1 MKRLFLTIVIILFNL
16 IITITNVTAQN
27 GLFILC
33 GYGLEQYQ
41 NTDAITLIVNDYNN
55 YNTTSGLIAKSTLKS
70 PGLFK
75 GIKLGMKSKVGKM
88 SMSFNLNYSQFIN
101 SAVSNDSLYLA
112 EYFAKIKIGTV
123 GVNLNYAY
131 NMIDKE
137 RFRSGPGLS
146 LNIEKFRMYCR
157 KDKAYGTTAYEKPV
171 DKFMMSASVIWPL
184 SFGGEKFNFDIIPY
198 YTLPFWKVDA
208 SLFNSEEL
216 NMGHHTAYTQEQ
228 MTINPVRWGIAV
240 ALNFG
245 IKE

>member
-1 MKRLFLTIVIILFNL
+1 M
-16 IITITNVTAQN
+16 
-27 GLFILC
+27 C
-33 GYGLEQYQ
+33 GYGLEQYK
-41 NTDAITLIVNDYNN
+41 NTDAVSLVVNDYNN
-55 YNTTSGLIAKSTLKS
+55 YNTSSGLIAKKKLES

-75 GIKLGMKSKVGKM
+75 GLKLGMKSKVGKM
-88 SMSFNLNYSQFIN
+88 SMSFNLNYSQFIS

-112 EYFAKIKIGTV
+112 EYFTKIKIGNV
-123 GVNLNYAY
+123 GVCLNYAL

-137 RFRSGPGLS
+137 HFRTGPGIS

-157 KDKAYGTTAYEKPV
+157 KDKSYGTSAYEKPV
-171 DKFMMSASVIWPL
+171 DKFMMSASAIWPI
-184 SFGGEKFNFDIIPY
+184 SFGGEKFNFDVIPY

-228 MTINPVRWGIAV
+228 MTINPVRWGVAV